1 MLWSDALNTVGRTCD
16 QLDALDRKFRERLRG
31 LLAVSRDYNN
41 HARRLFKVL
50 SLDDSAFEILGDDKL
65 RAIMGDQTQIWNR
78 ARRSRNLD
86 APQWIER
93 LERQQ
98 VAVDIYNDLQK
109 GRYLIPLDAEVWAQR
124 EDLEDDLR
132 RAKDV
137 LDKAKFVR
145 EVANK
150 QLEKEQEMK
159 DTWARLF
166 SEPDGRVTKLALE
179 ARKVGDMV
187 RHPAPGPY
195 LHSDLRRRCRSRMA
209 TGKLHS
215 VLKRHLVCDYTTSV
229 PLYSARS
236 FSFSA

>member
-1 MLWSDALNTVGRTCD
+1 MVRRAERGGRTCD
-16 QLDALDRKFRERLRG
+16 QLDALDHKLRERLRG
-31 LLAVSRDYNN
+31 LLAVSRDYNT
-41 HARRLFKVL
+41 HTRRLHKVL
-50 SLDDSAFEILGDDKL
+50 PLDDSAFEILGDDKL

-86 APQWIER
+86 APQRLER

-98 VAVDIYNDLQK
+98 VAVDVYNDLQK

-137 LDKAKFVR
+137 LDKVRFVR
-145 EVANK
+145 ESANK

-159 DTWARLF
+159 DTWGRLF

-179 ARKVGDMV
+179 AKKVGDMV
-187 RHPAPGPY
+187 RCPAPGPC
-195 LHSDLRRRCRSRMA
+195 LCINLQLRCRSRMA

-215 VLKRHLVCDYTTSV
+215 ILKRHLVCDYTTFV

-236 FSFSA
+236 FSFLA

>member
-1 MLWSDALNTVGRTCD
+1 VGRTCD
-16 QLDALDRKFRERLRG
+16 QLDALDRKLRERLRG
-31 LLAVSRDYNN
+31 LLAVSKDYNT
-41 HARRLFKVL
+41 HIRGLRKVL

-86 APQWIER
+86 TPQWLER

-98 VAVDIYNDLQK
+98 VAVDVYNDLQK
-109 GRYLIPLDAEVWAQR
+109 GRYLIPLDAAVWEQR

-137 LDKAKFVR
+137 LDKARFVR
-145 EVANK
+145 EAANK

-159 DTWARLF
+159 DTWERLF
-166 SEPDGRVTKLALE
+166 SESDGRVTKLALD

-187 RHPAPGPY
+187 RYPAPGLY
-195 LHSDLRRRCRSRMA
+195 LDIDLRRRCRSRMA
-209 TGKLHS
+209 TDKLHS
-215 VLKRHLVCDYTTSV
+215 VLKRHLVCDYMTFV

-236 FSFSA
+236 FLFSA